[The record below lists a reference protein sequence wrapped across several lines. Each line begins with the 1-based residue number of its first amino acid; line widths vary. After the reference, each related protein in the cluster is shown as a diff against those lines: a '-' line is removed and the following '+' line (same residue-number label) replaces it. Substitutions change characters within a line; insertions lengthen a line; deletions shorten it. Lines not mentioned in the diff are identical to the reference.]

1 MQLAFTL
8 SMPNRGSWNG
18 GWSGEDRLFCIIKSF
33 KTQKAVDKAT
43 ELLQKRSFYYGWS
56 DGWGA
61 SVSIKEVTPAEAR
74 QMKKKSSGFA
84 GYDWM
89 VDSIIDYGKIL
100 ASHEV
105 ADFLAKREAEK
116 TAAPVVSEPS
126 IMSPVE
132 F

>member
-18 GWSGEDRLFCIIKSF
+18 GWSGEDRLFCIIRKF
-33 KTQKAVDKAT
+33 DTKTLVTKAQ
-43 ELLQKRSFYYGWS
+43 ELLQKKSFYYGWS

-74 QMKKKSSGFA
+74 QLKKKSSGFC

-100 ASHEV
+100 ATHEI
-105 ADFLAKREAEK
+105 ADFLKEEQQTEK
-116 TAAPVVSEPS
+116 AA
-126 IMSPVE
+126 SPMINAFTGE
-132 F
+132 NLG

>member
-33 KTQKAVDKAT
+33 KTQKEIAKAQG
-43 ELLQKRSFYYGWS
+43 LLQKRSFYYGWS

-74 QMKKKSSGFA
+74 QLRKKSSGFA
-84 GYDWM
+84 DYDWM
-89 VDSIIDYGKIL
+89 VQSILDYGKIL
-100 ASHEV
+100 ATHEV
-105 ADFLAKREAEK
+105 ADFLKKQEDDKAEK
-116 TAAPVVSEPS
+116 VLA
-126 IMSPVE
+126 E
-132 F
+132 FEFGLPKGF